1 MTKRILAFALL
12 AVLLCGMLAG
22 CKKND
27 LISADEAKAIALK
40 DMGITEQQ
48 AKSVDIHPAVGDG
61 EPLFSIYINY
71 NGKNMEYVIN
81 ALTGEIISKGESS
94 HTHSH

>member
-1 MTKRILAFALL
+1 MCKRILVCLLL
-12 AVLLCGMLAG
+12 AAMLCGLLAA
-22 CKKND
+22 CNNNK
-27 LISADEAKAIALK
+27 LISAEEAKSIALK
-40 DMGITEQQ
+40 DMGITEEQ
-48 AKSVDIHPAVGDG
+48 AKSVDIHPAVGEG
-61 EPLFSIYINY
+61 EPMFSIYINY